1 MSKYYLTNR
10 NGDYL
15 TDRDENYF
23 TIRKLRGSY
32 ENLNIVEIDSLSVYD
47 LNSNNLIAYL
57 DELQSATI
65 SHTEDKEDITGKNG
79 RKISSLKRNK
89 RVTISGTNGLLS
101 AGILQ
106 AQIGSKFEQLNS
118 AQIKYE
124 EILIAKNGA
133 VKLTYRPVGAIGSEI
148 IGVLVRDINGNTSAS
163 YKQSSKA
170 ENKEFTY
177 TPLTKTITFDKSVVT
192 DGSEV
197 IVFYMRK
204 VNGAA
209 VLENTTEHYSVK
221 ARIYTDFIAE
231 DKCGNIFRGQFYFP
245 LAEFSGEF
253 DIELGDAQAVHNF
266 EAEVLSGACGKGGM
280 LWQFTVFTDSD
291 WN

>member
-10 NGDYL
+10 NGDYI
-15 TDRDENYF
+15 TDRDENYY

-89 RVTISGTNGLLS
+89 RVRISGTNGLLS

-124 EILIAKNGA
+124 EIPDPIIWHLAGGVCIPHPAA
-133 VKLTYRPVGAIGSEI
+133 RQTDRPRRRNQCDHRADVA
-148 IGVLVRDINGNTSAS
+148 
-163 YKQSSKA
+163 
-170 ENKEFTY
+170 
-177 TPLTKTITFDKSVVT
+177 
-192 DGSEV
+192 
-197 IVFYMRK
+197 
-204 VNGAA
+204 
-209 VLENTTEHYSVK
+209 
-221 ARIYTDFIAE
+221 
-231 DKCGNIFRGQFYFP
+231 
-245 LAEFSGEF
+245 
-253 DIELGDAQAVHNF
+253 
-266 EAEVLSGACGKGGM
+266 
-280 LWQFTVFTDSD
+280 
-291 WN
+291 